1 MLNKKPRI
9 PAPVQIPE
17 HLSFLQGYRDDL
29 IAQTVSPH
37 TRNAYLSDLKV
48 KQSAVIHKVHRN
60 QNGNDVQT
68 DLVASRLET
77 LGFVPGTK
85 VQVITKGIFGGDP
98 ILIQIGF
105 TRFALRKIEAEKV
118 EIAMEGASA

>member
-1 MLNKKPRI
+1 VL
-9 PAPVQIPE
+9 
-17 HLSFLQGYRDDL
+17 
-29 IAQTVSPH
+29 
-37 TRNAYLSDLKV
+37 LSDLKV

-60 QNGNDVQT
+60 QNGNNAPA

-98 ILIQIGF
+98 ILIQVGF
-105 TRFALRKIEAEKV
+105 TRFALRKVEAEKV